1 MKKNIYIAYTLLF
14 LLSILGATAEDPEAF
29 GFTLEIKTKEF
40 SNFKND
46 CTKSI
51 FAFFSNENRES
62 RKILPVYKEA
72 ASLYSKNQENPRVIF
87 VIVLMDSSEGP
98 ETLGLKKIPSLRL
111 FKKDGDQQVGVL

>member
-29 GFTLEIKTKEF
+29 GFTLEIKAKEF

-46 CTKSI
+46 STKSI

-62 RKILPVYKEA
+62 KKILPVYKEA